1 VSEAAGG
8 DGRPHATRNGSTPS
22 SLSVWEPDIGVL
34 GTRDSS
40 MRCVCPRC
48 VCVCAEVWGRARW
61 WVAELGGG
69 TENVSRLPALRLPA
83 EASRRRGGEPRA
95 SAQLHLF
102 VRRPDV
108 AAPAD
113 PSKSMPTDIP
123 LFAAA
128 SCVMDPPWL
137 RENGGSR
144 AIAQYAPHVG
154 AEWPENRRMRSCEW
168 TATRQPPR
176 MQSVPT
182 PMEGPPGSDD
192 LVDRALVLLR
202 HQFLRGVPQSGPS
215 GSGSVET

>member
-1 VSEAAGG
+1 MSEAAGG
-8 DGRPHATRNGSTPS
+8 DGRPHATRKGSTPS
-22 SLSVWEPDIGVL
+22 SLSVWEPDIGVWL
-34 GTRDSS
+34 GSRDSS

-61 WVAELGGG
+61 WVAEAGVRTSLA
-69 TENVSRLPALRLPA
+69 SRLFGCRPK
-83 EASRRRGGEPRA
+83 RRGVG
-95 SAQLHLF
+95 
-102 VRRPDV
+102 
-108 AAPAD
+108 
-113 PSKSMPTDIP
+113 
-123 LFAAA
+123 AA
-128 SCVMDPPWL
+128 SHAHPPSCTSSSVDQTSLPPPTLLSRCLLMSPSLQPLAAIMDPPWL

-154 AEWPENRRMRSCEW
+154 AEWPENRRMRCCEW

>member
-1 VSEAAGG
+1 MV
-8 DGRPHATRNGSTPS
+8 GRR
-22 SLSVWEPDIGVL
+22 
-34 GTRDSS
+34 
-40 MRCVCPRC
+40 
-48 VCVCAEVWGRARW
+48 
-61 WVAELGGG
+61 GGG
-69 TENVSRLPALRLPA
+69 ENVSRLSALRLPA
-83 EASRRRGGEPRA
+83 EALRRRGGEPRA